1 MQNKNIIYTVLYY
14 KMSSPYTTSSPLKT
28 GGVRHSPAR
37 HASPR
42 HISPRHTSP
51 RNSPARHASP
61 RHSPARH
68 SPARNH
74 ESPYT
79 NTTNYSHH
87 AKSPTPDSDT
97 GDSSDSSANDYLG
110 GYEKFLATLELSE
123 SDDEQHT
130 GKNHKKSKKAK
141 GKKHTEQSPMKPH
154 IAKHA
159 DDPWD
164 QPKKKINMQHIDD
177 ALAQPVNNT
186 KYEDE
191 DPAAY
196 VDPDMWDHHKTPNAY
211 EGLSNSSRKALLK
224 LKELAALGGSPK
236 PRGLDTQDT
245 QDSQS
250 NTPSRRTPAHS
261 STHKIHTPTHS
272 SAHKIR
278 INIGTP
284 QQTLHQAS
292 PRASHHTSPHASHH
306 EIPEESP
313 YTMQDNHETTEEYNT
328 FKYNEEHPDEDPRNQ
343 SPTRRDTH
351 GDFSMGGAYHRSPK
365 RSPRKTPHA
374 RHQTPMNNMGR
385 RNTPT
390 YETYKH
396 ETPRAESL
404 RQTPSRNTPARN
416 TPTRNTPARH
426 TPARNTPAVIHNPEM
441 SDVEDS
447 PFINNA
453 DHSDDENQA
462 PGSPVKSEYIGEQQ
476 INDQVE
482 ANADDDGD
490 YVETHSP
497 ITKNYTGGFGSAFAT
512 FGGAW

>member
-1 MQNKNIIYTVLYY
+1 MLYY
-14 KMSSPYTTSSPLKT
+14 KMSSPYITPLT
-28 GGVRHSPAR
+28 HARHTQSHSPAR
-37 HASPR
+37 H
-42 HISPRHTSP
+42 TSP
-51 RNSPARHASP
+51 S
-61 RHSPARH
+61 HSPAKH
-68 SPARNH
+68 H

-87 AKSPTPDSDT
+87 TKQTDEDSDT
-97 GDSSDSSANDYLG
+97 GDSSDSSADEYLG
-110 GYEKFLATLELSE
+110 SYEKFLATLELSE
-123 SDDEQHT
+123 SDNDEQHA
-130 GKNHKKSKKAK
+130 GKKHATHSK
-141 GKKHTEQSPMKPH
+141 GKKVKDKKHTKNSPTKPH
-154 IAKHA
+154 MEKHA

-196 VDPDMWDHHKTPNAY
+196 VDPDMWDNHKTPNAY

-236 PRGLDTQDT
+236 ARESDKPHSDEQHIDEQHSDEQHSEYTMMR
-245 QDSQS
+245 
-250 NTPSRRTPAHS
+250 NTPQAHHTPQAR
-261 STHKIHTPTHS
+261 HTPTHS

-278 INIGTP
+278 INVGTP
-284 QQTLHQAS
+284 QHAQHTTPSKTHHTMTHTTPHKHHAS
-292 PRASHHTSPHASHH
+292 PYMTDKH

-313 YTMQDNHETTEEYNT
+313 YTMQDNHKTTEEYNT

-351 GDFSMGGAYHRSPK
+351 GDFSIGGAQH
-365 RSPRKTPHA
+365 RSPRKTPA
-374 RHQTPMNNMGR
+374 RHTPQAHHRTPNAHHTPSHTSAHNNMGR

-396 ETPRAESL
+396 ETPRAETL
-404 RQTPSRNTPARN
+404 RQTPS
-416 TPTRNTPARH
+416 RH
-426 TPARNTPAVIHNPEM
+426 TPARNTPPVIHNPEM
-441 SDVEDS
+441 SDVEES
-447 PFINNA
+447 PFVGHHTEHDEHNESN
-453 DHSDDENQA
+453 DGDDQA
-462 PGSPVKSEYIGEQQ
+462 PGSPVKSEYMGDQQ
-476 INDQVE
+476 TEDQNE
-482 ANADDDGD
+482 ANVDDDGD